1 MENQAITVGEFYEG
15 DASVRTPSLED
26 SGDIFDVHDQ
36 PANGEFT
43 YPKLDGILLPIV
55 VTNAEVIAPCRWM
68 DGAEVS
74 LTVALNNYYQAM
86 TEENADEVIAD
97 VYDFLLH
104 PVELVELIEAPE
116 MKKEE
121 VESPTQTQ
129 TTQHAERATGEKQ
142 SDNVSPSSQT
152 QHRDHYMNRE
162 EELQDVSQKRSDSK
176 KEDEPVKGQV
186 QEISATISGSVA
198 TGNDSRPNEDAT
210 TIPLAKVETNQKV
223 QAMEMLDEDVVIDT
237 ANMPLSVPEQATE
250 PQVYEEV
257 DFSAA
262 TEGAAQ
268 YIHEV
273 DIPHI
278 DEVLPLD
285 IYGVDSQDE
294 RVEDGADSTSD
305 SVSLELEADEPGDD
319 LFDLTKI
326 GDEEGNGSTEA
337 FVSFSYNE
345 DHENPGGSLIDN
357 LTDEAYLGTGAKEQN
372 ELIDVQLQ
380 AVERIREALSDII
393 QYADASGPAM
403 QETKSM
409 IESVI
414 AELSYTLGGD
424 KNSATERSEIDIE
437 KELQELLMKLLDD
450 MSLTHESAL
459 LDVLALLNREQQ
471 LGSEADET
479 AKEIAPTTSL
489 YSRAKSLLFVVS
501 ALIKRISSRA
511 IYVGKTVLQLHASD
525 PKGDYQR
532 IVSYS

>member
-1 MENQAITVGEFYEG
+1 VENQAITVGEFYEG
-15 DASVRTPSLED
+15 DASVRTSSLED

-43 YPKLDGILLPIV
+43 YPKLDGILFPV
-55 VTNAEVIAPCRWM
+55 VVANAEVIAPCRWM

-116 MKKEE
+116 IEKEK
-121 VESPTQTQ
+121 VESPTKTQ
-129 TTQHAERATGEKQ
+129 TTQHAEKTSGEKQ

-162 EELQDVSQKRSDSK
+162 EELHDVSQKRSDSK
-176 KEDEPVKGQV
+176 KEDEPIKDPV
-186 QEISATISGSVA
+186 QEVSTTISGSGA
-198 TGNDSRPNEDAT
+198 TENDRKIDIALGNDSQSHEDAT
-210 TIPLAKVETNQKV
+210 TIRIAKVETNQ
-223 QAMEMLDEDVVIDT
+223 EMQTMQILDIDVAATNIVNT
-237 ANMPLSVPEQATE
+237 SLSESEQATE
-250 PQVYEEV
+250 SQVYEEV
-257 DFSAA
+257 DFFYAE
-262 TEGAAQ
+262 TESTAQ

-294 RVEDGADSTSD
+294 RVEDGGDNSSD
-305 SVSLELEADEPGDD
+305 SVSFELEADEPGED
-319 LFDLTKI
+319 
-326 GDEEGNGSTEA
+326 NGSTEA
-337 FVSFSYNE
+337 FVGFSYDE
-345 DHENPGGSLIDN
+345 DHENPDESLIDD
-357 LTDEAYLGTGAKEQN
+357 LTGEAYLGTGAKEQN
-372 ELIDVQLQ
+372 ELIDMQLQ
-380 AVERIREALSDII
+380 AVERIREALSDIA
-393 QYADASGPAM
+393 QYADENGPDM

-414 AELSYTLGGD
+414 AELSYALEDD
-424 KNSATERSEIDIE
+424 KNSAAERSEIDIE
-437 KELQELLMKLLDD
+437 NELQELLMKLLDD

-459 LDVLALLNREQQ
+459 LDALALLNLEQQ
-471 LGSEADET
+471 LGGEADET
-479 AKEIAPTTSL
+479 TKEKAHTTSL

-511 IYVGKTVLQLHASD
+511 MYMGKTVLRLHASD